1 MPFEEEEEES
11 VKGEKRAVARP
22 AAAQRQTAGVA
33 EQATDG
39 LVRDDLAGGCGR
51 SARRPIQGPSADT
64 GQICWYE
71 NERKGRREGR
81 ERNSSIE

>member
-33 EQATDG
+33 EQA
-39 LVRDDLAGGCGR
+39 RGGF
-51 SARRPIQGPSADT
+51 A
-64 GQICWYE
+64 
-71 NERKGRREGR
+71 
-81 ERNSSIE
+81 